1 MGPSQHKEQT
11 YWCCSAFSMQY
22 RPSLSISG
30 RETRLSGGAA
40 VLICN
45 GPAALMLTAPV
56 ALPALVFIERDWRYC
71 SVLLMPRRIC
81 EDTGRLRLLRT
92 AAAPEGGTTNADTPR
107 TGPIPTIL
115 LPEFD
120 GCSPEA
126 EPPPRFVLARA
137 AATVSAGILIFSLYS
152 QAESDGAATASS
164 GIQLPELVRNKEQKI
179 GVMLVGGANVAV
191 DVSDA

>member
-1 MGPSQHKEQT
+1 
-11 YWCCSAFSMQY
+11 MQY

-45 GPAALMLTAPV
+45 GPV
-56 ALPALVFIERDWRYC
+56 ALVLTVLVFIERDWRYC
-71 SVLLMPRRIC
+71 SLLLTPRRTC

-92 AAAPEGGTTNADTPR
+92 AAPEGGTTNADAPR
-107 TGPIPTIL
+107 TVPIPTIL

-126 EPPPRFVLARA
+126 EPPLCFVLARA

-152 QAESDGAATASS
+152 REPIEWCKRYRLLIGVVGMPAVCCR
-164 GIQLPELVRNKEQKI
+164 LPERSNAGTPELKKRR
-179 GVMLVGGANVAV
+179 GGANV
-191 DVSDA
+191 DVGADDV

>member
-1 MGPSQHKEQT
+1 M
-11 YWCCSAFSMQY
+11 
-22 RPSLSISG
+22 
-30 RETRLSGGAA
+30 
-40 VLICN
+40 LICN

-126 EPPPRFVLARA
+126 ELPLRFVLARA

>member
-1 MGPSQHKEQT
+1 
-11 YWCCSAFSMQY
+11 MQY

-45 GPAALMLTAPV
+45 GPV
-56 ALPALVFIERDWRYC
+56 ALVLPVLIFIERDWRYC
-71 SVLLMPRRIC
+71 SVLLIPRRIC

-92 AAAPEGGTTNADTPR
+92 AAPEGGTTNADAPR

-120 GCSPEA
+120 GCPPEA
-126 EPPPRFVLARA
+126 EPPLRFVLAKA
-137 AATVSAGILIFSLYS
+137 AAIVSAGILIFSLYS
-152 QAESDGAATASS
+152 RADRMVQTLPLHRGCWLECLLSAADAGCRNAGTQEKKARCC
-164 GIQLPELVRNKEQKI
+164 ELRERRRRHR
-179 GVMLVGGANVAV
+179 
-191 DVSDA
+191 

>member
-1 MGPSQHKEQT
+1 MGPSQQLERTH
-11 YWCCSAFSMQY
+11 WCCSAFSMQY

-45 GPAALMLTAPV
+45 GPVALVLTAPV
-56 ALPALVFIERDWRYC
+56 LLVLVFIERDWRYC

-92 AAAPEGGTTNADTPR
+92 AAPEGGTTNADTPR

-120 GCSPEA
+120 GSPEA
-126 EPPPRFVLARA
+126 EFPPRFVLARA

-152 QAESDGAATASS
+152 RAELDGADATASS
-164 GIQLPELVRNKEQKI
+164 ELLEF
-179 GVMLVGGANVAV
+179 LLA
-191 DVSDA
+191 S